1 MAERLT
7 KFQYEY
13 KAEEI
18 SQEIRGLK
26 IEQLLLEKQI
36 EENKVEAKRW
46 DVETSKEGIR
56 KSQIGYEQAKVN
68 NDISEEKFL
77 QSKDQLEFER
87 AMTGVNREQLFVAG
101 KSAILALQE
110 AQIQFEE
117 NTKLFELR
125 YQQVSAANFETL
137 GGSNNV

>member
-1 MAERLT
+1 MAQKLT

-13 KAEEI
+13 QAEEI

-26 IEQLLLEKQI
+26 IEQLLLDKTI
-36 EENKVEAKRW
+36 EENKLEAKRW

-56 KSQIGYEQAKVN
+56 KAKLGYEQAVVT
-68 NDISEEKFL
+68 NDISEEKL
-77 QSKDQLEFER
+77 IQSKDLLNFER
-87 AMTGVNREQLFVAG
+87 GMTGVNREQLLIAG

-110 AQIQFEE
+110 AQVQFEE

-125 YQQVSAANFETL
+125 YQVSGSVEFQPI
-137 GGSNNV
+137 GGASNV

>member
-36 EENKVEAKRW
+36 AENKVEAKRW

-68 NDISEEKFL
+68 NDISEEKLL

-125 YQQVSAANFETL
+125 YQQVSAANFEAL

>member
-68 NDISEEKFL
+68 NDISEEKLL

-125 YQQVSAANFETL
+125 YQQVSAANFEAL

>member
-68 NDISEEKFL
+68 NDISEEKLL

-125 YQQVSAANFETL
+125 YQQVSAANFEAL
-137 GGSNNV
+137 GGNNNV